1 MAVSTHAVTNQ
12 VPALQDYNLLATD
25 AALSESLRRDASG
38 AHVAVLTSYGNLL
51 GREEIIRLGEEAERH
66 PPELETHDRIGRRID
81 TVGFHPAWHGLMRLL
96 REQGLVALPY
106 SHPAKG
112 AWSAYAA
119 GIYLHGQV
127 DAGSLCPSTMTMA
140 SISVLAQEPALFE
153 SLRDKLYSTE
163 YDLRDVPIPRKKSI
177 LVGMGMTEKQ
187 GGSDLRANSTRAGP
201 IGVEGRG
208 QAYELVGHKWFFS
221 APMCDAHLV
230 LAQTES
236 GLSCFFVPR
245 WRPDGSRNAIHIQ
258 RLKDKVGNRSN
269 SSSEVEFDGAWGLM
283 VGEEGRGIPTII
295 GMATFSR
302 LSCVIGSSSL
312 MRQAVVQAIH
322 YARQR
327 MAFGRTLA
335 DQPLMRSVLA
345 DMALESEAATT
356 LMMRLARAFEHAGQ
370 PGEQQWCRIIM
381 PAAKFWVCKRA
392 VELTGEAMEVWGGN
406 GYVETGPMAR
416 LFREAPVNSIWEG
429 SGNVICLDV
438 LRAIGRDPLGA
449 RQLISAL
456 QEKCSGNPALRAA
469 ARNITACLE
478 LPQERLE
485 FGARRLVQQ
494 LVLLAQAVL
503 LVEHAPS
510 FVSDAFIASRFDT
523 DTGRVYGVLPPGC
536 DVEAILQRAWAS
548 GAA

>member
-1 MAVSTHAVTNQ
+1 MAGSTHEVANQ
-12 VPALQDYNLLATD
+12 VATLQDYNLLTTD
-25 AALSESLRRDASG
+25 AALSEALQREASG
-38 AHVAVLTSYGNLL
+38 AHVDALSGYGGLL
-51 GREEIIRLGEEAERH
+51 GREETLRLGEDAERH
-66 PPELETHDRIGRRID
+66 PPELHTHDRIGQRID
-81 TVGFHPAWHGLMRLL
+81 TVDFHPAWHGLMRML

-106 SHPAKG
+106 SHPAQG
-112 AWSAYAA
+112 VWSAYAA

-127 DAGSLCPSTMTMA
+127 DAGSLCPTTMTMA
-140 SISVLAQEPALFE
+140 SISVLAQEPELFE

-163 YDLRDVPIPRKKSI
+163 YDPRDVPIPQKSSI

-187 GGSDLRANSTRAGP
+187 GGSDLRANSTQAHPLGA
-201 IGVEGRG
+201 EGRG

-236 GLSCFFVPR
+236 GPSCFFVPR
-245 WRPDGSRNAIHIQ
+245 WRPDGTRNAIHIQ

-269 SSSEVEFDGAWGLM
+269 SSSEVEFDRAWGRM

-302 LSCVIGSSSL
+302 LSCVIGSSAL
-312 MRQAVVQAIH
+312 MRQAVVQSLH
-322 YARQR
+322 YARHR
-327 MAFGRTLA
+327 MAFGRKLA
-335 DQPLMRSVLA
+335 EQPLMRAVLA

-356 LMMRLARAFEHAGQ
+356 LMMRLARAFENADQ

-449 RQLISAL
+449 RDLMSAL
-456 QEKCSGNPALRAA
+456 QDKCAGNPALRAA
-469 ARNITACLE
+469 ARNILTCLE

-485 FGARRLVQQ
+485 FGARRFVQQ

-503 LVEHAPS
+503 LVEHAPA
-510 FVSDAFIASRFDT
+510 FVSDAFIASRLDST
-523 DTGRVYGVLPPGC
+523 DGGRVYGMLPSGC
-536 DVEAILQRAWAS
+536 DVEAILQRAWA
-548 GAA
+548 G